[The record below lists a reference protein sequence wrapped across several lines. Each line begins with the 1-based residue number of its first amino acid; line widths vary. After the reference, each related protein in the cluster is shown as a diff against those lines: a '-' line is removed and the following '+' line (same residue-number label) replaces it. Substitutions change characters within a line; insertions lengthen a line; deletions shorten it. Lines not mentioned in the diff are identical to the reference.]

1 MWRKYD
7 NLFERG
13 KMSSKQL
20 LSAVLARLPGLL
32 GPDRDLKF
40 YRHGWCGGGG
50 GGGGQ
55 GWQTEKSAETTWL
68 LCAGSQSETDSGA
81 IRTSLPLC

>member
-50 GGGGQ
+50 GGMGGRQ
-55 GWQTEKSAETTWL
+55 KNPLRPLGCSVPAL
-68 LCAGSQSETDSGA
+68 SRRLILVLAAPLSLCVN
-81 IRTSLPLC
+81 